1 MRKKM
6 YKKGKFWV
14 VATIAAVATVVGA
27 ETVKADEEMNTN
39 SSASASVSTENTSVA
54 TKSTDNAPSQAS
66 VVSASAST
74 NRAVTSSATTD
85 SLTTSVPSTEPSDSS
100 VSTTTSSTLDN
111 KVVVKEDN
119 RASAVPATSNEEQPS
134 SSVAEEPHRAATGGS
149 ASDSSEQT
157 SPSATIHIENIDNK
171 TGSYDVV
178 ISNVVAPKGMN
189 GIVVPTWTDNN
200 GQDDIIW
207 GNATKQADGSYRYTV
222 KSDEHKGEGGLYNS
236 HVYIV
241 EKDGHFA
248 WGGGKQVT
256 LNLPKA
262 SATVSI
268 ENVNNT
274 AGTYDVVISNLVT
287 PKGVQRIV
295 VPTWTDN
302 KGQDDII
309 WNDAIKQT
317 DGTYRLTIK
326 ASDHKGEG
334 GLYNSHVYI
343 VEKDGHFA
351 WGGGKQV
358 ILNLPKAS
366 ATVSIENVNNTAGTY
381 DVVISNLVTPKGVQR
396 IVVPTWTDNKGQDDI
411 IWNDA
416 IKQTDGTYRLTI
428 KASDHKGE
436 GGLYNSH
443 VYIVEKDG
451 HFAWGGGKQVILNLP
466 KASATVSIE
475 NVNNTAGTYD
485 VVISNLVTPK
495 GVQRIVVPTWTDN
508 NGQDDIIWN
517 NAVKQTDG
525 TYRLT
530 IKASDHRWES
540 GKYHSHVYIVENNGN
555 FAWGGGVTATL
566 NIPRSSIKSVITPT
580 YKGTGGYDVRIDFA
594 PEQGEVLFAV
604 WSEKNGQD
612 DLIWYSAKHAND
624 GSYQSFFN
632 AQNHKD
638 TGVYNI
644 HAYQK
649 LNGQMNFLAA
659 TTIDVAQSTYSAPYY
674 SQRDAR
680 WGGTVYG
687 VGNMHDTGCVPTTLA
702 MAISA
707 IKEKAVLPTEIADYL
722 YHNTDTF
729 NKRFA
734 GSSGKAIALA
744 SQHWG
749 LSSTVLSLED
759 DISRALADGH
769 YVTAAVGGGSFTS
782 GFVTHEI
789 LLKGNV
795 DGKTYVLDPYTPSNN
810 RWFPIS
816 YISSIRSTDKDD
828 NSEGAPFF
836 KITDI

>member
-1 MRKKM
+1 M
-6 YKKGKFWV
+6 
-14 VATIAAVATVVGA
+14 GA
-27 ETVKADEEMNTN
+27 ETVKADEEVSTN

-74 NRAVTSSATTD
+74 DRAVTSSATTD

-248 WGGGKQVT
+248 WGGG
-256 LNLPKA
+256 
-262 SATVSI
+262 
-268 ENVNNT
+268 
-274 AGTYDVVISNLVT
+274 
-287 PKGVQRIV
+287 
-295 VPTWTDN
+295 
-302 KGQDDII
+302 
-309 WNDAIKQT
+309 
-317 DGTYRLTIK
+317 
-326 ASDHKGEG
+326 
-334 GLYNSHVYI
+334 
-343 VEKDGHFA
+343 
-351 WGGGKQV
+351 
-358 ILNLPKAS
+358 
-366 ATVSIENVNNTAGTY
+366 
-381 DVVISNLVTPKGVQR
+381 
-396 IVVPTWTDNKGQDDI
+396 
-411 IWNDA
+411 
-416 IKQTDGTYRLTI
+416 
-428 KASDHKGE
+428 
-436 GGLYNSH
+436 
-443 VYIVEKDG
+443 
-451 HFAWGGGKQVILNLP
+451 
-466 KASATVSIE
+466 
-475 NVNNTAGTYD
+475 
-485 VVISNLVTPK
+485 
-495 GVQRIVVPTWTDN
+495 
-508 NGQDDIIWN
+508 
-517 NAVKQTDG
+517 
-525 TYRLT
+525 
-530 IKASDHRWES
+530 
-540 GKYHSHVYIVENNGN
+540 
-555 FAWGGGVTATL
+555 VTATL

-624 GSYQSFFN
+624 GSYQGFFN

-749 LSSTVLSLED
+749 LSSTVLSSED
-759 DISRALADGH
+759 DISRTLADGH

>member
-27 ETVKADEEMNTN
+27 ETVKADEEVNTN
-39 SSASASVSTENTSVA
+39 SSASVSTENTLVA
-54 TKSTDNAPSQAS
+54 TKSTDNVPSQAS

-74 NRAVTSSATTD
+74 DRAVTSSATTD

-149 ASDSSEQT
+149 ASDSTEQT
-157 SPSATIHIENIDNK
+157 SPSATVHIENIDNK

-309 WNDAIKQT
+309 WN
-317 DGTYRLTIK
+317 
-326 ASDHKGEG
+326 
-334 GLYNSHVYI
+334 
-343 VEKDGHFA
+343 
-351 WGGGKQV
+351 
-358 ILNLPKAS
+358 
-366 ATVSIENVNNTAGTY
+366 
-381 DVVISNLVTPKGVQR
+381 
-396 IVVPTWTDNKGQDDI
+396 
-411 IWNDA
+411 
-416 IKQTDGTYRLTI
+416 
-428 KASDHKGE
+428 
-436 GGLYNSH
+436 
-443 VYIVEKDG
+443 
-451 HFAWGGGKQVILNLP
+451 
-466 KASATVSIE
+466 
-475 NVNNTAGTYD
+475 
-485 VVISNLVTPK
+485 
-495 GVQRIVVPTWTDN
+495 
-508 NGQDDIIWN
+508 

-624 GSYQSFFN
+624 GSYQGFFN

-749 LSSTVLSLED
+749 LSSTVLSSED

>member
-27 ETVKADEEMNTN
+27 ETVKADEEVSTN
-39 SSASASVSTENTSVA
+39 SSASVSTENTSVA

-222 KSDEHKGEGGLYNS
+222 KSDDHKGEGGLYNS

-309 WNDAIKQT
+309 WNDAI
-317 DGTYRLTIK
+317 
-326 ASDHKGEG
+326 
-334 GLYNSHVYI
+334 
-343 VEKDGHFA
+343 
-351 WGGGKQV
+351 
-358 ILNLPKAS
+358 
-366 ATVSIENVNNTAGTY
+366 
-381 DVVISNLVTPKGVQR
+381 
-396 IVVPTWTDNKGQDDI
+396 
-411 IWNDA
+411 
-416 IKQTDGTYRLTI
+416 
-428 KASDHKGE
+428 
-436 GGLYNSH
+436 
-443 VYIVEKDG
+443 
-451 HFAWGGGKQVILNLP
+451 
-466 KASATVSIE
+466 
-475 NVNNTAGTYD
+475 
-485 VVISNLVTPK
+485 
-495 GVQRIVVPTWTDN
+495 
-508 NGQDDIIWN
+508 
-517 NAVKQTDG
+517 KQTDG

-624 GSYQSFFN
+624 GSYQGFFN

-749 LSSTVLSLED
+749 LSSTVLSSED

>member
-1 MRKKM
+1 M
-6 YKKGKFWV
+6 
-14 VATIAAVATVVGA
+14 
-27 ETVKADEEMNTN
+27 
-39 SSASASVSTENTSVA
+39 
-54 TKSTDNAPSQAS
+54 
-66 VVSASAST
+66 
-74 NRAVTSSATTD
+74 
-85 SLTTSVPSTEPSDSS
+85 
-100 VSTTTSSTLDN
+100 
-111 KVVVKEDN
+111 
-119 RASAVPATSNEEQPS
+119 
-134 SSVAEEPHRAATGGS
+134 
-149 ASDSSEQT
+149 
-157 SPSATIHIENIDNK
+157 
-171 TGSYDVV
+171 
-178 ISNVVAPKGMN
+178 
-189 GIVVPTWTDNN
+189 
-200 GQDDIIW
+200 
-207 GNATKQADGSYRYTV
+207 
-222 KSDEHKGEGGLYNS
+222 
-236 HVYIV
+236 YIV

-248 WGGGKQVT
+248 WGGGVTAT
-256 LNLPKA
+256 LN
-262 SATVSI
+262 I
-268 ENVNNT
+268 
-274 AGTYDVVISNLVT
+274 
-287 PKGVQRIV
+287 
-295 VPTWTDN
+295 
-302 KGQDDII
+302 
-309 WNDAIKQT
+309 
-317 DGTYRLTIK
+317 
-326 ASDHKGEG
+326 
-334 GLYNSHVYI
+334 
-343 VEKDGHFA
+343 
-351 WGGGKQV
+351 
-358 ILNLPKAS
+358 
-366 ATVSIENVNNTAGTY
+366 
-381 DVVISNLVTPKGVQR
+381 
-396 IVVPTWTDNKGQDDI
+396 
-411 IWNDA
+411 
-416 IKQTDGTYRLTI
+416 
-428 KASDHKGE
+428 
-436 GGLYNSH
+436 
-443 VYIVEKDG
+443 
-451 HFAWGGGKQVILNLP
+451 P

-624 GSYQSFFN
+624 GSYQGFFN

-749 LSSTVLSLED
+749 LSSTVLSSED